1 MIAAIYAARA
11 RIRGSRPSLCGRERW
26 TVAEEHVYADDGIS
40 GAEFRP
46 GPPPTFRVLIM
57 SEEWRLGREQ
67 IQTDY
72 ALRQIMDS
80 SVAAEWITVEV
91 PALRMTPSS
100 KGNPG
105 RLIRRSPSW

>member
-1 MIAAIYAARA
+1 
-11 RIRGSRPSLCGRERW
+11 
-26 TVAEEHVYADDGIS
+26 
-40 GAEFRP
+40 
-46 GPPPTFRVLIM
+46 M

-72 ALRQIMDS
+72 ALRQIMNS

-100 KGNPG
+100 KGNRG
-105 RLIRRSPSW
+105 G